1 MISSETSVYDKIW
14 SDISPDFGQSWNKDV
29 KAVRGVKALN
39 NSLAGIIMTRK
50 GSRPFMPDFGCDIGN
65 SLFELMSPQMTEA
78 LKKDILLSIK
88 KYEPRINSN
97 KVYIEVQMDYD
108 SNAISVNIVYALITA
123 SAVSDWK
130 PQTFSHVINE
140 SSYNQRTL

>member
-1 MISSETSVYDKIW
+1 MANETSIYDKIW
-14 SDISPDFGQSWNKDV
+14 SDISPDLGQSWNKDV

-65 SLFELMSPQMTEA
+65 SLFELMSPQMTDG

-88 KYEPRINSN
+88 KYEPRINSD

-108 SNAISVNIVYALITA
+108 SNAISVNIVYALVTA
-123 SAVSDWK
+123 SAISDWK
-130 PQTFSHVINE
+130 PQSFSQIINE
-140 SSYNQRTL
+140 SSYT